1 MRFWLSLV
9 IFAVVSTPNQAHCLT
24 KSYKADYVVVGMGAA
39 GAGVAKI
46 LSDDKDVSVIG
57 IEAGGDF
64 DDAIPI
70 SDSTYAPVLEDQY
83 FPQFFYQ
90 LNQVLQP
97 FAGDAKFNYTTG
109 RMLGGGSSIN
119 GEQFVRGSVINY
131 SQWESLLGQKWSTNN
146 IFSVF
151 TDLENYNGISADDLT
166 TRGHKGVVQVRQ
178 APKDPTTMATK
189 FVTAVEE
196 ATGFQEIL
204 DYNAPQTPLGPFT
217 RWQLFQKSDGRRE
230 SSSTAYLKPF
240 VKAKLDGKCK
250 RRLKILDNTTVL
262 KVLFEGNKAIGVRVL
277 KNGVGA
283 NVYARKKVILC
294 AGIYSNCLL
303 QVSGIGSKDV
313 LKPLGIDVIY
323 NNPSVGKNLVN
334 QFITSAVFTA
344 NPSDPG
350 VPENDPSSL
359 YVGGAFLPDPTEPI
373 NPLLRGVQLIG
384 INPAPGSFVIAIIT
398 IQPKSRG
405 VVTIQS
411 KDPLKIPLVDDGAF
425 SDPSDLETFMNIYKV
440 YIKEIAARLNAIDNQ
455 YVLVDPTLDT
465 INDDALLKDYILK
478 NIDHTHH
485 WTGTCRM
492 APLDQGGV
500 VDENGNVYGV
510 RNLVIADD
518 SIAPFIPDG
527 NTAAC
532 AFMIGRKIALNI
544 QKRRSTETRSRR
556 G

>member
-1 MRFWLSLV
+1 MKSV
-9 IFAVVSTPNQAHCLT
+9 ISMVILAWAFVPMQAHCST

-46 LSDDKDVSVIG
+46 LSDDKDISVIG
-57 IEAGGDF
+57 IEAGSDF
-64 DDAIPI
+64 DNAIPI
-70 SDSTYAPVLEDQY
+70 SDSTYAPVLEEKY
-83 FPQFFYQ
+83 FPEFFYQ

-97 FAGDAKFNYTTG
+97 NAGEAKFNYTTG
-109 RMLGGGSSIN
+109 RLLGGGSSIN
-119 GEQFVRGSVINY
+119 GEQFVRGSEKNY
-131 SQWESLLGQKWSTNN
+131 SQWEPLVGGKWSTDS

-151 TDLENYNGISADDLT
+151 KDLENYDGNFPAELAR
-166 TRGHKGVVQVRQ
+166 RGRSGLVHIRQ
-178 APKDPTTMATK
+178 APKDPTAMATK
-189 FVTAVEE
+189 FVVAVEE
-196 ATGFQEIL
+196 ATGYPEIF
-204 DYNAPQTPLGPFT
+204 DYNDPQTPLGPFS

-240 VKAKLDGKCK
+240 VNAKLKGKYK

-262 KVLFEGNKAIGVRVL
+262 KVLFDGNKAIGVRVL
-277 KNGVGA
+277 KNGASA

-303 QVSGIGSKDV
+303 QLSGIGSKDV
-313 LKPLGIDVIY
+313 LKPLGIDVIF
-323 NNPSVGKNLVN
+323 NNPSVGQNLVN
-334 QFITSAVFTA
+334 QFITTAAFTA
-344 NPSDPG
+344 NPSDLG
-350 VPENDPSSL
+350 VPENDPSCL
-359 YVGGAFLPDPTEPI
+359 YTGGAFLPDPTPPV

-384 INPAPGSFVIAIIT
+384 INPEPGSFVIAIIT

-405 VVTIQS
+405 VVAIQS

-425 SDPSDLETFMNIYKV
+425 SDSSDLETFINIYKF
-440 YIKEIAARLNAIDNQ
+440 YIKEIAAKLNAIDNQ
-455 YVLVDPTLDT
+455 YVLIDPTLDI
-465 INDDALLKDYILK
+465 INDDTLLKEYILK

-500 VDENGNVYGV
+500 VDANGNVYGV
-510 RNLVIADD
+510 KNLVIADD

-544 QKRRSTETRSRR
+544 QKHDN
-556 G
+556 